1 MKKLLTVLVI
11 AFLISINFIFI
22 HQLKELAYFKIVD
35 NGSTGIYFSF
45 TDEEKKFTKQDRK
58 YFHYLHKKYNVEF
71 TQETFINDNKVLL
84 HTTDKSLLKHT
95 SNKHTLKTF
104 NSKIN
109 IKVYEFFDTKLAT
122 DGKYYLKGN
131 QSDIETVIN
140 LINKNVGIVKKD
152 AKHLSVWNYNLDSF
166 SILMII
172 MFVLLNSIIYLH
184 YLRNNKKQYK
194 VLYDL
199 GYSKGQIMLFIMKLF
214 KKHIVVA
221 ILFCLITV
229 LFVYY
234 IVYKDLHYLT
244 VLVVFGAF
252 VIIISS
258 IYIALT
264 TITIHIYYKAF
275 NNNNAQNSKYVLTI
289 AYMIL
294 TLVIMYII
302 GNATQNL
309 LINYTNYHKQQ
320 VSLKHWQNTKNIY
333 RTIATYIGQLKDEE
347 LEKTENKKYK
357 AYYNS
362 KFNKGFI
369 ASFNNFLISEE
380 KEQEV
385 YNAKGELTLPIDSCY
400 VIIDKNYLQRHSI
413 LTEKGENVITQ
424 LKYNDK
430 VQNLLV
436 PSVLKKYEEKIKQ
449 IYLDKFY
456 FYKYFNKDNESYN
469 KGLSLNI
476 IYTSSNKGY
485 FSYDPIIGD
494 MNNEVIDPIAIV
506 EMGNSDIAHFSHYLT
521 SSYYFTSNLDKPY
534 DTIVKGIKHFNMDNT
549 IKNVESVYNTKVSL
563 INEYKKDTLKYV
575 TLVIITIGSLFLTI
589 VTLLNVYFKSFQF
602 NISLKRHLGYSYWQ
616 IHRWLICFLVIA
628 NTFLFI
634 LLFGKYWVTT
644 LLIYL
649 IILLIQAVVI
659 YELINRLNKS
669 NANLI
674 LKGQDD
680 D

>member
-221 ILFCLITV
+221 ILFSLITV

-252 VIIISS
+252 VIIILS

-264 TITIHIYYKAF
+264 TITIHIYYKTF

-385 YNAKGELTLPIDSCY
+385 YNAKGELTLPIDSRY

-575 TLVIITIGSLFLTI
+575 TLVIITIGSLVLTI